1 MAKGDNMNTSNKM
14 EDYESLAKLIANGEQ
29 VPQGLLPLLLE
40 VYQSSADVQ
49 KEDNRKV
56 VPKEYELIYADKS
69 RKEEILSS
77 TKAAPLQKVRT
88 FSNGNKF
95 DDDWE
100 NKLILGDNLKVL
112 KSLTEDPNI
121 RGKVKM
127 IYIDPPFATKQDF
140 MKKEEKAYSDKVV
153 GSAFIEFLR
162 KRLILLREL
171 LSEDGVIFVHL
182 DEKKGHY
189 IKIVLDE
196 IFGEYNYR
204 NGIIWRKTNSPKAQ
218 TVGFGNQHDIIFLYT
233 KSDQSKFTKAYKP
246 FDEKSIKPYSYEDE
260 KGKFRLIE
268 LEAQGVQKSARRK
281 QFPFKGRNAM
291 WLYKIDTLEEWE
303 RDNLI
308 YTSAGGRFS
317 KKQYLDDMEG
327 VLVSDLWV
335 DEGVSPLQGSNPE
348 NTSYPTQKPEA
359 LLSRIINASTVEG
372 DLILDAFAGSGTTLS
387 VAEKTS
393 RKWIGID
400 CGKLA
405 IYTIQSR
412 MLGLNAEIGNKGKS
426 LKHKPFAVFNAGLYD
441 YKAIEALD
449 AFAYRDFMLQLFQV
463 RDKKHQINGVEVDGT
478 IKTRSVLLWKH
489 KDEKNLTISEGYLQ
503 SLHDALGG
511 KGGSIFYLIAPN
523 SAFSFPEDRKTI
535 GETDYRF
542 LRIPQSIIDELIAT
556 NGASL
561 VQPRS
566 AGNIN
571 DTVEALAFDFIKT
584 PSVKRTLK
592 LVKPKEEH
600 LLNQGSKFGLIK
612 ISKFESKGLGKPS
625 TEGDVSELDYLAMVM
640 IDKDF
645 EGKIFNLCE
654 VVFAEKIEN
663 GEVYFDFEGVGSEIM
678 AIYVDVYGNEFREV
692 INASEFKESK

>member
-1 MAKGDNMNTSNKM
+1 MAKGDAVSTSNKM
-14 EDYESLAKLIANGEQ
+14 EEYENLAKLIAKGEQ
-29 VPQGLLPLLLE
+29 IPENLLSLLLE
-40 VYQSSADVQ
+40 VYQSSVALQSEENGVLI
-49 KEDNRKV
+49 
-56 VPKEYELIYADKS
+56 PKEYELVYAGKS
-69 RKEEILSS
+69 RKEEILST
-77 TKAAPLQKVRT
+77 TKVAPLQKVRT
-88 FSNGNKF
+88 FNNGNRF
-95 DDDWE
+95 ADDWE

-112 KSLTEDPNI
+112 KTLTEDPNV
-121 RGKVKM
+121 RGKVKL

-189 IKIVLDE
+189 IKVVLDE

-218 TVGFGNQHDIIFLYT
+218 TLGFGNQHDIIFMYT
-233 KSDQSKFTKAYKP
+233 KSDQSKFSKAYKP
-246 FDEKSIKPYSYEDE
+246 FDEKSVKPYSYQDE

-268 LEAQGVQKSARRK
+268 LEAQGVQKSASRK
-281 QFPFKGRNAM
+281 QFAFKGRTAM
-291 WLYKIDTLEEWE
+291 WLYKIGTLEEWDRE
-303 RDNLI
+303 NLI

-317 KKQYLDDMEG
+317 KKQYLDEMEG

-335 DEGVSPLQGSNPE
+335 DEGVSPLQGSNAE

-387 VAEKTS
+387 VAEKTN
-393 RKWIGID
+393 RRWIGID

-412 MLGLNAEIGNKGKS
+412 MLGLQAEIGNKGKS

-449 AFAYRDFMLQLFQV
+449 FTTYRDFMLQLFQV

-489 KDEKNLTISEGYLQ
+489 KDEKNLTITEDYLQ
-503 SLHDALGG
+503 SLHVALGG

-523 SAFSFPEDRKTI
+523 SAFSFPEDGKTI
-535 GETDYRF
+535 GETEYRF

-592 LVKPKEEH
+592 VVKPKEVH
-600 LLNQGSKFGLIK
+600 LLNQESKVGLIK

-625 TEGDVSELDYLAMVM
+625 TEDNDQELDYLAMVM
-640 IDKDF
+640 IDKKF
-645 EGKIFNLCE
+645 QGKIFNLCE
-654 VVFAEKIEN
+654 VVFAEKILN
-663 GEVYFDFEGVGSEIM
+663 GEVFFDFEGVGKEIM
-678 AIYVDVYGNEFREV
+678 VIYLDVYGNEFREV
-692 INASEFKESK
+692 ISVADFKESK